1 MVNRKLFSLAALA
14 AIFVSG
20 CSVGDAPRG
29 MSGDEAKAAIDR
41 MSPEQKIKAIASSP
55 MPGPEK
61 QKQYE
66 KIEAETG
73 VKASDVLSGSVGSPG
88 AGSTPQ

>member
-1 MVNRKLFSLAALA
+1 
-14 AIFVSG
+14 
-20 CSVGDAPRG
+20 

-41 MSPEQKIKAIASSP
+41 MTPEQKIKAISSSP

-73 VKASDVLSGSVGSPG
+73 VKASDVLGGSLGSPG
-88 AGSTPQ
+88 AGSTPN